1 MLELKNIK
9 KSFGGTEVLKN
20 VGLSVAKGD
29 VVAILGPS
37 GSGKTTPSELPTFL
51 KLLTT
56 AK

>member
-29 VVAILGPS
+29 VVAILGS
-37 GSGKTTPSELPTFL
+37 SELPTFL
-51 KLLTT
+51 KPLTA

>member
-37 GSGKTTPSELPTFL
+37 GSSELPTFW
-51 KLLTT
+51 KPLTA

>member
-1 MLELKNIK
+1 MLELQNIK

-37 GSGKTTPSELPTFL
+37 VPGRQRYSELPTFL
-51 KLLTT
+51 KPLTA